1 MAESSGGGLKID
13 SHEALKAW
21 LKGKPREVAQAIATR
36 AALRVL
42 PLVACSA
49 AVAKQGGVSNSR
61 LMLVTFRRIFISSVA
76 SVGNATNDIKRAARS
91 AGAANAGT
99 FAVIA
104 PSAARGIYARGTYAR
119 DNYARAAS
127 ASASAARASSS
138 AAFATFIFPDFAV
151 AAAAARASSSAATST
166 TDGGISIWSA
176 IAADCRQFDTAESV
190 AGVMRSP
197 IWPGSTPE
205 WARAAWRA
213 TVENQDLQNASF
225 APWFRWYEGI
235 AGLDGGPARDIFGP
249 ELSLKI
255 ALQSDDWWERGPE
268 AVNADIARWLAE
280 KEGKESELA
289 AEIAEISQ
297 NPPQQRP
304 AAYRFAWRGGKLA
317 PLPPDAAQDAADAAV
332 MLDELR
338 RKTAEFAEL
347 LAGRNYEPRIARSVE
362 LLLAALPEDLVTV
375 NPGLLRSRGR
385 SIENDAL
392 FFAASD
398 ELPEDVKSHLSDV
411 ADSLRDLLVCYPQ
424 IREKELAARALDLIG
439 ADVDQVLR
447 DLTATRDGAAA
458 APDVVAVEIVQA
470 FDAMA
475 QAPEDPATFVHSDA
489 GRLWLA
495 DRLLVAGNYLEELA
509 RGVTTVVYDR
519 LAQTG
524 SKAGEVWREVR
535 PKLVDGAVTGL
546 EGLNKPEI
554 FCGLVGALAG
564 ATTNAN
570 CLIGILGYPLL
581 KPMIERAIKHL
592 KTLAEKPPDDG

>member
-1 MAESSGGGLKID
+1 MAEPSGSGLKID
-13 SHEALKAW
+13 SREALEAW
-21 LKGKPREVAQAIATR
+21 LKGKPRAVAQVIATR

-42 PLVACSA
+42 PFVWSRRT
-49 AVAKQGGVSNSR
+49 KKSR
-61 LMLVTFRRIFISSVA
+61 LKVSYRLQFIANRAIFISSVA
-76 SVGNATNDIKRAARS
+76 STDNVKDDVRRAAYS
-91 AGAANAGT
+91 ASFAAADSDANTAAYFAAADAAGAAY
-99 FAVIA
+99 FA
-104 PSAARGIYARGTYAR
+104 AAV
-119 DNYARAAS
+119 AAYP
-127 ASASAARASSS
+127 AILAY
-138 AAFATFIFPDFAV
+138 AV
-151 AAAAARASSSAATST
+151 AAASSANLAAPNNAAR
-166 TDGGISIWSA
+166 ISIW
-176 IAADCRQFDTAESV
+176 AAAEGDCRQFDDGGSV
-190 AGVMRSP
+190 VGVMRLP
-197 IWPGSTPE
+197 IWHGTAPD
-205 WARAAWRA
+205 WARPAWRA
-213 TVENQDLQNASF
+213 TTENSDLQNAGF
-225 APWFRWYEGI
+225 APWFKWYEGI
-235 AGLDGGPARDIFGP
+235 AGLDGGPTRDIFGP

-255 ALQSDDWWERGPE
+255 ALQPDDWWKRGPE

-280 KEGKESELA
+280 KEEKEPELA
-289 AEIAEISQ
+289 AEIAEIAE

-338 RKTAEFAEL
+338 RKAVEFAERL
-347 LAGRNYEPRIARSVE
+347 TGRNYEPRIARSVE
-362 LLLAALPEDLVTV
+362 LLLAALPEELVAV

-385 SIENDAL
+385 SIENDAV

-398 ELPEDVKSHLSDV
+398 ELPEDVKSHLSDL
-411 ADSLRDLLVCYPQ
+411 AGSLRDLLVCYPQ

-458 APDVVAVEIVQA
+458 ADVVAVETVQA
-470 FDAMA
+470 LDAMA
-475 QAPEDPATFVHSDA
+475 QAPEDPATFVRSDA

-495 DRLLVAGNYLEELA
+495 DRVLVAGNYLAELV
-509 RGVTTVVYDR
+509 RGATTIVYDK
-519 LAQTG
+519 LAPAE
-524 SKAGEVWREVR
+524 SIAGDAWRAVR

-564 ATTNAN
+564 AAAN
-570 CLIGILGYPLL
+570 STLLIGILGYPLL